1 MTSEVAHGKTTT
13 ERASLRPWNFWLSV
27 MATIK
32 PSSVDRPTTETTHTT
47 VLSIGAETAALKLP
61 KPMKPPTMPALEISL
76 KASLKTMPIGKT
88 TKIVISRMLG
98 SSQTYGS
105 HL

>member
-1 MTSEVAHGKTTT
+1 
-13 ERASLRPWNFWLSV
+13 
-27 MATIK
+27 
-32 PSSVDRPTTETTHTT
+32 
-47 VLSIGAETAALKLP
+47 
-61 KPMKPPTMPALEISL
+61 MKPPTMPALEISL